1 MYKNVQTCILEVNS
15 TRIGTKL
22 PVDIVYCVRSSFPHA
37 TRSTSNMHR
46 SNKEHT
52 NT

>member
-1 MYKNVQTCILEVNS
+1 MGYLRRAHCVTHGNDVLSFETL
-15 TRIGTKL
+15 
-22 PVDIVYCVRSSFPHA
+22 VYSVTFSLPHA
-37 TRSTSNMHR
+37 TRETLNMHR